1 MSNLGPEYSV
11 FVSTFHLVRLA
22 TGKSY
27 NMPSLKEFMESL
39 IFEQD
44 KLIGM
49 GKIKPTK
56 VHTLAMHDGSHNKNH
71 KSDSNQKNQQQK
83 DKGKAHFHP
92 KKEGYTM
99 PFNDSSRS
107 RN

>member
-49 GKIKPTK
+49 GKIKPPK
-56 VHTLAMHDGSHNKNH
+56 AHALVVHDGSHNKSH
-71 KSDSNQKNQQQK
+71 RSDSNQKNQ
-83 DKGKAHFHP
+83 
-92 KKEGYTM
+92 
-99 PFNDSSRS
+99 
-107 RN
+107 